1 MAYQLKRASGPNTG
15 DKIDLDDELTVG
27 TDPDSQL
34 TVAGEGAGTAAR
46 LSVDEQ
52 GVLVESLDSDNPVML
67 NGDPVS
73 SSRVGAGDELRIG
86 RDRFVLQAS
95 GMKPVR
101 VLSPRPD
108 IEEKPGFPWGIA
120 AAVVAALAAGGFWA
134 WQAGYL
140 AI

>member
-1 MAYQLKRASGPNTG
+1 MAYQLKRASGADTG
-15 DKIDLDDELTVG
+15 RKIDLDGSIIAGTSADAALTV
-27 TDPDSQL
+27 D
-34 TVAGEGAGTAAR
+34 GEQTGEYAR

-52 GVLVESLDSDNPVML
+52 GVLVESLKSDHPVML

-101 VLSPRPD
+101 VLAPRPEVED
-108 IEEKPGFPWGIA
+108 KPGFPWGIA
-120 AAVVAALAAGGFWA
+120 AVVTLALAAAGTWA

-140 AI
+140 TF